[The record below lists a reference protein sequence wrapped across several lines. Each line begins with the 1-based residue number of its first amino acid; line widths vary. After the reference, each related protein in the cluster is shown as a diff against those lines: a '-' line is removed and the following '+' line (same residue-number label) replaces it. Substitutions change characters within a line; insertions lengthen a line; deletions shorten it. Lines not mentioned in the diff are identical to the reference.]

1 MGVYEAIDDKLK
13 VFIESQHMFFVATA
27 PSTGGHVNVSPK
39 GMETLRILGSK
50 TVAYLDYTG
59 SGVETIAHLREN
71 RRIVIMLCAFQG
83 PPKTVRLHGEGR
95 IVEPQDAQF
104 SSLLMHFNVQPGVR
118 SIIHVDLTRISDSCG
133 YSTPLYRYEGQRS
146 QLIDWA
152 ERKGESGL

>member
-1 MGVYEAIDDKLK
+1 
-13 VFIESQHMFFVATA
+13 
-27 PSTGGHVNVSPK
+27 
-39 GMETLRILGSK
+39 
-50 TVAYLDYTG
+50 
-59 SGVETIAHLREN
+59 
-71 RRIVIMLCAFQG
+71 MLCAFQG

-152 ERKGESGL
+152 ERKGESGLKNYQCLTNVESIDGLPGLRWPVDDAASR